1 MCEKKSSFF
10 EGVLTGVAIGITGYV
25 LMTTDQGK
33 KITKDLKKKV
43 APYVDDVA
51 DLLEELKDKNS
62 ELLDRAEELK
72 SAIEEKVEEVKE
84 DLTPAVTKQLEKSLT
99 SIEDLQERGR
109 KAVAAIRKH
118 KLFFKNTPKKA

>member
-72 SAIEEKVEEVKE
+72 SAIEEN
-84 DLTPAVTKQLEKSLT
+84 LTPAVTKQLEKSLT